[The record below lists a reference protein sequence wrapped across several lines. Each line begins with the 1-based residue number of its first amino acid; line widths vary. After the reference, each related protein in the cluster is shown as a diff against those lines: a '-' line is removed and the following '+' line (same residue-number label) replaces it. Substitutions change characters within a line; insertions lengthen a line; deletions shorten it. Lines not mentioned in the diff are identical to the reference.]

1 MQEKRYL
8 KWQSKGALTVIH
20 GLEKAAKLQV
30 SMDAEIAKGAGPV
43 ELANLIVGQMQV
55 AENITE
61 VTAAEV
67 DGYEFLSAYI
77 PGCRITQMEER
88 IR

>member
-8 KWQSKGALTVIH
+8 KWQSKGALTVTR
-20 GLEKAAKLQV
+20 GLEKATQLQV
-30 SMDAEIAKGAGPV
+30 SIDKEQAGGASPHS
-43 ELANLIVGQMQV
+43 LASLIVGQMQI

-61 VTAAEV
+61 VTSNEV
-67 DGYEFLSAYI
+67 DGYEFLSSYV
-77 PGCRITQMEER
+77 PGCSITQMEER